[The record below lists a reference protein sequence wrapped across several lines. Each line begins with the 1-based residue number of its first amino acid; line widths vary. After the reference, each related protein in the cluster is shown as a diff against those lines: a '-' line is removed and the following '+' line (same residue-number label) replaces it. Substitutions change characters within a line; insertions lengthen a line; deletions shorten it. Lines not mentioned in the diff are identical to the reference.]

1 MLAEIVDESITT
13 FAEYLSR
20 YDYCVGF
27 EMPVNVRDLIIIPV
41 GDNCVVNLYP
51 VMLWCIFSV
60 KVATK
65 KHITLP
71 EN

>member
-1 MLAEIVDESITT
+1 MFAEIVDESITT

-27 EMPVNVRDLIIIPV
+27 EMPVNVRDLIIIPI
-41 GDNCVVNLYP
+41 GDDSVVSFHP
-51 VMLWCIFSV
+51 VMPWCIFSV
-60 KVATK
+60 EVAAK

>member
-1 MLAEIVDESITT
+1 MLAEIVDESITS

-27 EMPVNVRDLIIIPV
+27 EMSVNVRDLIIIPV